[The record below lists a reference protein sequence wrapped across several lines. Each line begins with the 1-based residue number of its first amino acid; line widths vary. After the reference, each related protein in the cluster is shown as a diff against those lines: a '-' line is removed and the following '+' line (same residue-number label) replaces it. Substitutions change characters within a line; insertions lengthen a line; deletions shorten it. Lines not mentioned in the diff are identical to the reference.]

1 MITLISRSY
10 GNNKDVMLS
19 VRVKNDNLNTAVALG
34 ISVSPSR
41 WHAISETIKQA
52 KKAYR
57 RDTSIFI
64 DDALASKLWS
74 LIKVLMNNDKANTL
88 TLQLIKSKVREILHT
103 GEMEAAVE
111 ARMSLR
117 AKLAA
122 KQNQKPHFIEFVIQY
137 RTELETGKRL
147 KHRST
152 AHVSQTY
159 IDNITSLY
167 NHLVAY
173 QDTNNMY
180 LDWEDLTLSFFNRF
194 KAYLLSKKLTTNT
207 VVTYLNRLRTILRD
221 AKKLHYTANDDF
233 NISDWY
239 PENEEVDNVYVTT
252 ERIMQLYNAPLDN
265 QKWLFEQIDKLPLTD
280 NEKEGEKGFF
290 KFKKHRQWLMDAR
303 DIFVV
308 GCLTGQRYSDYIRI
322 STEMYYHIGN
332 RTFIHLKQEKTGK
345 EVYIPLNPI
354 IDTILKRND
363 GHIPFM
369 QRAKLT
375 RDIRICGMFLG
386 WNEPVTVHISQGNM
400 TFTKQ
405 IPFCDMLKSH
415 TCRRSFATNAY
426 RANIPL
432 SAIMTV
438 TGHSSE
444 EMLRR
449 YLKLSTKERAILAA
463 KEFEKFQGA

>member
-1 MITLISRSY
+1 
-10 GNNKDVMLS
+10 
-19 VRVKNDNLNTAVALG
+19 
-34 ISVSPSR
+34 
-41 WHAISETIKQA
+41 
-52 KKAYR
+52 
-57 RDTSIFI
+57 
-64 DDALASKLWS
+64 
-74 LIKVLMNNDKANTL
+74 
-88 TLQLIKSKVREILHT
+88 
-103 GEMEAAVE
+103 
-111 ARMSLR
+111 
-117 AKLAA
+117 
-122 KQNQKPHFIEFVIQY
+122 
-137 RTELETGKRL
+137 
-147 KHRST
+147 
-152 AHVSQTY
+152 
-159 IDNITSLY
+159 
-167 NHLVAY
+167 
-173 QDTNNMY
+173 
-180 LDWEDLTLSFFNRF
+180 
-194 KAYLLSKKLTTNT
+194 
-207 VVTYLNRLRTILRD
+207 
-221 AKKLHYTANDDF
+221 
-233 NISDWY
+233 
-239 PENEEVDNVYVTT
+239 
-252 ERIMQLYNAPLDN
+252 
-265 QKWLFEQIDKLPLTD
+265 
-280 NEKEGEKGFF
+280 
-290 KFKKHRQWLMDAR
+290 
-303 DIFVV
+303 
-308 GCLTGQRYSDYIRI
+308 
-322 STEMYYHIGN
+322 MYYHIGN